1 MSTNLPPQ
9 SQSDSATKMKSFFD
23 NYFTQ
28 QMSFPAEQV
37 DSVIDYFTKRGFDYV
52 ASTAVATVILQQAY
66 TDDVDVYAILDT
78 LKGLTEVQLSAI
90 VAEILNAN
98 RQRTSMLGYRQ
109 PQTGEFLE
117 SRNILT

>member
-1 MSTNLPPQ
+1 MSTSLPPQ

>member
-1 MSTNLPPQ
+1 
-9 SQSDSATKMKSFFD
+9 
-23 NYFTQ
+23 
-28 QMSFPAEQV
+28 MSFPAEQV